1 MRKVLVIVF
10 AVLSSYVCAQ
20 ALPSYGGDATQ
31 PGYKPGELLV
41 KFRDGTS
48 VRKKVSG
55 KRLSVGM
62 SPVDSVLNA
71 IGASDMEQ
79 LMPLTGAT
87 RSRRKV
93 RDFQGKEVPDRDMS
107 RLFCME
113 FDAKLNVF
121 DAANSLSQL
130 DEVEYAE
137 PNYYVYAQGNVVDDY
152 SSDPMFSEQ
161 WAYQALNMARA
172 WTEPTITSKRPVI
185 AIVDTGVDINH
196 PDLRDN
202 IWTNENET
210 ENGYDTDRNGFVD
223 DIHGWDFIN
232 QTALMGDYNGHGTHC
247 AGIAAASGGNGIG
260 VVGANPEAL
269 IMPITVLQ
277 SNGCGD
283 MATVIKGIDY
293 ATANG
298 ADVIS
303 MSLGSSTTSQA
314 EEQALS
320 KAYSKCLIVAAAGN
334 SGRCINGEGCFCP
347 LCGSPAGL
355 NFPAAYTFV
364 LGVMASQPG
373 GGLAGFSNFDCN
385 GPVTSVYDEEKLYNY
400 EISVPGTS
408 ILSTLPGGKYGVL
421 NGTSM
426 ACPLAAGIASRVLQ
440 TKEVLSNELFFGDF
454 IHSTNPMLTGMGALI
469 NKLGGLV
476 DIDKLWDASDEVRTP
491 NLHLV
496 TVEYEDSLG
505 DCDGRI
511 DAGEIIDVY
520 PILRNDWGNADNV
533 KVYLEFAEFED
544 NTLCEFLT
552 NGVPL
557 GISLSSYGKVRS
569 QTPIRIKMRDNIV
582 DGRVVRLVVRAECDG
597 LSEDYK
603 PTEIAFKV
611 ENGVELGG
619 TQRQNITLYPG
630 IQYIVTRNWGI
641 PKDVTVTVKAG
652 TTIKIKDNVGISN
665 YGYMLFEGTPDSLI
679 TITKGDNDLGNIGGF
694 LDDNANYCD
703 FNYVLF
709 ENLTG
714 ITFHGHRYNNCII
727 RNCTITTCP
736 WALSVGGTFRGCDI
750 YNNISDVLG
759 PCSCHNRSEVGVLS
773 YDATFIETNIHDNRF
788 GEGFG
793 TCARFYKSNY
803 IGNEIVNWE
812 LSPDVRSLEASN
824 CFGNYYDFKSLATCN
839 PYYKPGFY
847 SVVFNTTEPEIFY
860 LSDAY
865 LGTASD
871 KIAYEGILDSED
883 NIGWGTVDVWQKR
896 NYAVEDAPVCVDYV
910 TVDGLNPLDDEDKM
924 SPLGIGRHLVEVGF
938 NRAMN
943 QSIHPDVTMGVRPPY
958 TQKSISED
966 GFWFDPWT
974 YRAYITIDAKSA
986 TDGTN
991 RIRING
997 YKAKD
1002 QNPYFS
1008 APDEKYRY
1016 NVLISAAGSMSTGLM
1031 ASPGLGKISLEWK
1044 TDEEDFEDLLGYNL
1058 YRFTIDSIGESS
1070 DTIMINKYLLQPEE
1084 SSYVDYDVVPGQPYC
1099 YFIREIGTDLI
1110 ENGVSS
1116 TISAV
1121 PLTAQ
1126 KGDANGSFAVD
1137 IADVLA
1143 QVAYLSGENPQPFI
1157 FEAADVNGDGD
1168 VNILDVVAT
1177 LRMITAPETESEAID
1192 EECVAYYYVKDGK
1205 LYIETPVALGGVQ
1218 VRVDA
1223 GSEDH
1228 ISACSDLAGLE
1239 QMSAQIANH
1248 TQIFLAYS
1256 MSRRTIGAGN
1266 KAILE
1271 LPAGTTVGDVV
1282 LSTPRGANVRV
1293 ESLEATGISE
1303 TKDVPDT
1310 YKEGIYDLMGRK
1322 LPCMPK
1328 RGIVIVNGKKLIL

>member
-1 MRKVLVIVF
+1 MKKILFTVF
-10 AVLSSYVCAQ
+10 AVFTTYLCAQ
-20 ALPSYGGDATQ
+20 DLPTFGGDVSGC
-31 PGYKPGELLV
+31 GYKPGELLV
-41 KFRDGTS
+41 KFRDDTS
-48 VRKKVSG
+48 VTKRRMG
-55 KRLSVGM
+55 KRLTVGI
-62 SPVDSVLNA
+62 SAVDSVLSA
-71 IGASDMEQ
+71 IGANDMNQ
-79 LMPLTGAT
+79 LMPLMGAKV
-87 RSRRKV
+87 SRRRV
-93 RDFQGKEVPDRDMS
+93 RDFNGKIVEDRDLS
-107 RLFCME
+107 RLFCLE
-113 FDAKLNVF
+113 FDAKKNVI

-137 PNYYVYAQGNVVDDY
+137 PNYIVQIQGNVVDDY
-152 SSDPMFSEQ
+152 SSDPMYSQQ
-161 WAYQALNMARA
+161 WAYQALNMARL
-172 WTEPTITSKRPVI
+172 WTQPTITNKRPVI
-185 AIVDTGVDINH
+185 AIIDTGVDITH
-196 PDLRDN
+196 PDLKDN
-202 IWTNENET
+202 IWTNEKEE

-232 QTALMGDYNGHGTHC
+232 QTSRMGDYNGHGTHC

-260 VVGANPEAL
+260 VVGANPDAL
-269 IMPITVLQ
+269 IMPITVMQ
-277 SNGCGD
+277 SNGTGD
-283 MATVIKGIDY
+283 IATIIKGIDY

-303 MSLGSSTTSQA
+303 MSLGSSATSQA
-314 EEQALS
+314 EEHALS
-320 KAYSKCLIVAAAGN
+320 KAYSRCLIVAAAGN

-347 LCGSPAGL
+347 LCGNPAGAM
-355 NFPAAYTFV
+355 FPAAYTFV
-364 LGVMASQPG
+364 LGVMASQAG
-373 GGLAGFSNFDCN
+373 DKLACFSNFDCN

-400 EISVPGTS
+400 EISVPGTG
-408 ILSTLPGGKYGVL
+408 ILSTVPGGRYDIY

-440 TKEVLSNELFFGDF
+440 TKEVLSKELYFGDI
-454 IHSTNPMLTGMGALI
+454 IHATGPLVSCTGSPFH
-469 NKLGGLV
+469 KYGGVV
-476 DIDKLWDASDEVRTP
+476 DIDKLLDASDETRTP

-520 PILRNDWGNADNV
+520 PVLRNDWGNANDV
-533 KVYLEFAEFED
+533 KVYLEFATYED

-557 GISLSSYGKVRS
+557 GLPLSSYGKVRA

-582 DGRVVRLVVRAECDG
+582 DGRIVRLQVRAECEG

-611 ENGVELGG
+611 ENGIELGG

-630 IQYIVTRNWGI
+630 IQYIVSRNWGI

-679 TITKGDNDLGNIGGF
+679 TITKGDNDMGIIGGF
-694 LDDNANYCD
+694 LNDNANYCD

-709 ENLTG
+709 DYLTG
-714 ITFHGHRYNNCII
+714 ITFDGHRYNNCIF
-727 RNCTITTCP
+727 RNCVITRFP
-736 WALSVGGTFRGCDI
+736 AVFSYDGTFRGCDI
-750 YNNISDVLG
+750 YYNTANVLG
-759 PCSCHNRSEVGVLS
+759 TGVLS
-773 YDATFIETNIHDNRF
+773 SGATFIETSIHENTWAD
-788 GEGFG
+788 GFG
-793 TCARFYKSNY
+793 SCARFYKSNY
-803 IGNEIVNWE
+803 IGNEI
-812 LSPDVRSLEASN
+812 LFGQSSPDVRALEASN
-824 CFGNYYDFKSLATCN
+824 CFGNYFDFKELALEN
-839 PYYKPGFY
+839 PSYKPGFY
-847 SVVFNTTEPEIFY
+847 SVIFNTTEPEIFY

-871 KIAYEGILDSED
+871 KVAYEGILDSED

-896 NYAVEDAPVCVDYV
+896 NYAVEEAPVCVDYV
-910 TVDGLNPLDDEDKM
+910 TVDGLNPLDDEDQM

-943 QSIHPDVTMGVRPPY
+943 QDVHPDITMGVRPPY

-974 YRAYITIDAKSA
+974 YRAYITIDTKSA

-997 YKAKD
+997 YKAKG
-1002 QNPYFS
+1002 QHPEFS
-1008 APDEKYRY
+1008 SPDEKYRY
-1016 NVLISAAGSMSTGLM
+1016 NVLVSAAGSMSTGLM
-1031 ASPGLGKISLEWK
+1031 AAAGLGKVSLQWK
-1044 TDEEDFEDLLGYNL
+1044 TDEEDFDDLLGYNI

-1070 DTIMINKYLLQPEE
+1070 DTIMVNKYLIQPNET
-1084 SSYVDYDVVPGQPYC
+1084 SYVDYDVVPGQLYC

-1157 FEAADVNGDGD
+1157 FEAADVNSDND

-1177 LRMITAPETESEAID
+1177 LRMITAPEAETESAEND
-1192 EECVAYYYVKDGK
+1192 YTAYYYVKEGK
-1205 LYIETPVALGGVQ
+1205 LYVETPVALGGVQ
-1218 VRVDA
+1218 VRVNA
-1223 GSEDH
+1223 TAENQL
-1228 ISACSDLAGLE
+1228 SACSDLAGLE
-1239 QMSAQIANH
+1239 QMHAQVAKDA
-1248 TQIFLAYS
+1248 QIFLAYS
-1256 MSRRTIGAGN
+1256 MSGRSIGTGN
-1266 KAILE
+1266 RAILE
-1271 LPAGTTVGDVV
+1271 LPEGVLVQDVV
-1282 LSTPRGANVRV
+1282 LSTPKGANVRV
-1293 ESLEATGISE
+1293 ESLDATGISE
-1303 TKDVPDT
+1303 TKVVPEK
-1310 YKEGIYDLMGRK
+1310 YQEGIFDLSGRK
-1322 LPCMPK
+1322 LQSMPK
-1328 RGIVIVNGKKLIL
+1328 RGVVIVNGKKLIL

>member
-1 MRKVLVIVF
+1 MKRVLVILF
-10 AVLSSYVCAQ
+10 AVLATCVCAQ
-20 ALPSYGGDATQ
+20 NLPTFGDASAQ
-31 PGYKPGELLV
+31 HGYKPGELLV
-41 KFRDGTS
+41 KFRAGTS
-48 VRKKVSG
+48 VRKKISSR
-55 KRLSVGM
+55 RLSVGM
-62 SPVDSVLNA
+62 SPVDSVLRA
-71 IGASDMEQ
+71 IGANDMEQ
-79 LMPLTGAT
+79 LMPLTGGKT
-87 RSRRKV
+87 SRRKV
-93 RDFQGKEVPDRDMS
+93 RDFQGKIVPDQDMS
-107 RLFCME
+107 RLFCLE
-113 FDAKLNVF
+113 FDAKLNVC

-137 PNYYVYAQGNVVDDY
+137 PNYYVYAYGNVVEDY
-152 SSDPMFSEQ
+152 SSDPMYSQQ
-161 WAYQALNMARA
+161 WAYQAVNIARA
-172 WTEPTITSKRPVI
+172 WAEPTITSKRPVI
-185 AIVDTGVDINH
+185 AIIDTGVDVNH
-196 PDLRDN
+196 PDLKDN
-202 IWTNENET
+202 IWTNEKET

-223 DIHGWDFIN
+223 DIHGWDFVN
-232 QTALMGDYNGHGTHC
+232 QTGLMGDYNGHGTHC

-260 VVGANPEAL
+260 VVGANPDAL
-269 IMPITVLQ
+269 IMPVTVLQ

-303 MSLGSSTTSQA
+303 MSLGSGSSSQA

-334 SGRCINGEGCFCP
+334 SGKCINRECCFCL

-355 NFPAAYTFV
+355 SFPAAYTFV

-400 EISVPGTS
+400 EISVPGTN

-454 IHSTNPMLTGMGALI
+454 IHSTNPMLSGMGYPI

-476 DIDKLWDASDEVRTP
+476 DIDKLLDASDETRTP

-520 PILRNDWGNADNV
+520 PILRNDWGNADDV
-533 KVYLEFAEFED
+533 KVFLEFAEFED

-582 DGRVVRLVVRAECDG
+582 DGRVVRLRVRAECEG
-597 LSEDYK
+597 MSEDYK
-603 PTEIAFKV
+603 PTEFAFKV
-611 ENGVELGG
+611 ENGIELGG

-679 TITKGDNDLGNIGGF
+679 TITKGDNDLGYIGGF
-694 LDDNANYCD
+694 LNDNDNYCD

-727 RNCTITTCP
+727 RNCTITTYP
-736 WALSVGGTFRGCDI
+736 YALSVNGTFRGCDI
-750 YNNISDVLG
+750 YNNIVNVPPIPS
-759 PCSCHNRSEVGVLS
+759 GVLS
-773 YDATFIETNIHDNRF
+773 YDATFIETNIHDNIF
-788 GEGFG
+788 AEGFG

-803 IGNEIVNWE
+803 IGNEILNWAS
-812 LSPDVRSLEASN
+812 SPDVRSLEASN
-824 CFGNYYDFKSLATCN
+824 CFGNYYDFKSLYEDN
-839 PYYKPGFY
+839 PSYKPGFY
-847 SVVFNTTEPEIFY
+847 SVVFVTTEPEIFY

-871 KIAYEGILDSED
+871 KIAYESILDCED
-883 NIGWGTVDVWQKR
+883 NIGWGTVDVFQKR
-896 NYAVEDAPVCVDYV
+896 NYAVEEAPVCVDYV
-910 TVDGLNPLDDEDKM
+910 TVDGLNPLDDAEKM

-958 TQKSISED
+958 TQKGISED
-966 GFWFDPWT
+966 GYWFDPWT
-974 YRAYITIDAKSA
+974 YRAYITIDARSA

-1002 QNPYFS
+1002 QNPQFS
-1008 APDEKYRY
+1008 SPDEKYRY

-1031 ASPGLGKISLEWK
+1031 ATPGLGKISLDWK

-1058 YRFTIDSIGESS
+1058 YRYSVDSVGTSS
-1070 DTIMINKYLLQPEE
+1070 DTIMVNKYLLQPNE
-1084 SSYVDYDVVPGQPYC
+1084 SSYVDYEVIPGQRYC
-1099 YFIREIGTDLI
+1099 YFIREMGTDLL

-1137 IADVLA
+1137 IADVLT
-1143 QVAYLSGENPQPFI
+1143 QVAYLSGENPEPFI
-1157 FEAADVNGDGD
+1157 FEAADVNNDGD

-1177 LRMITAPETESEAID
+1177 LRMITAPETESETVD
-1192 EECVAYYYVKDGK
+1192 EDHIAYYYVEDGK
-1205 LYIETPVALGGVQ
+1205 LYIETPIVLGGIQ
-1218 VRVDA
+1218 VRVNTN
-1223 GSEDH
+1223 SESH
-1228 ISACSDLAGLE
+1228 LYACSDLEGLE
-1239 QMSAQIANH
+1239 QMQAKVADN

-1256 MSRRTIGAGN
+1256 MSRRAIGTGN
-1266 KAILE
+1266 KSILE
-1271 LPAGTTVGDVV
+1271 LPTDATVEELV
-1282 LSTPRGANVRV
+1282 LSTPRGANVRAV
-1293 ESLEATGISE
+1293 NLDATGISE
-1303 TKDVPDT
+1303 TKDVLDKS
-1310 YKEGIYDLMGRK
+1310 KEGVYDLMGRK
-1322 LPCMPK
+1322 LPSMPK
-1328 RGIVIVNGKKLIL
+1328 HGIVIVNGKKLIQ